1 MGSTLSS
8 IFGTTNEYQAQDP
21 YTQSVSADL
30 QELKN
35 RSSGIFG
42 MQGDLATALQQ
53 QMAGQGP
60 NPSQIQYLN
69 NVGNNIANAQGLIA
83 SQRGLN
89 PALAARLGSNVASN
103 ENQKSALG
111 SALMQQQQQIQATR
125 DLGSLYDQMYRANL
139 AQQQLYGQG
148 AAGAQGLNAE
158 VARQNAANA
167 AALGQSVIGGVLGA
181 GGEIGAGVAGGGK
194 GKAKGGRIEG
204 KAKVAGDSEHNDVVP
219 AMLSPGE
226 IVIPRTKAKDPD
238 KAKEFIDHLMKTE
251 EKKDI
256 DYTDVLKVKRKRSK

>member
-42 MQGDLATALQQ
+42 MQGDLATALQK
-53 QMAGQGP
+53 QMAGEGP

-111 SALMQQQQQIQATR
+111 SALLQQQQQIQATR
-125 DLGSLYDQMYRANL
+125 DLGSLYDQMYRSNL
-139 AQQQLYGQG
+139 AQQQMYGQG
-148 AAGAQGLNAE
+148 ASGAQGLNAE

-167 AALGQSVIGGVLGA
+167 AQLGQSVIGGVLQA
-181 GGEIGAGVAGGGK
+181 GGSVAAGAAGGR
-194 GKAKGGRIEG
+194 AKGGRIEG

-238 KAKEFIDHLMKTE
+238 KAKEFIDQLMKTE
-251 EKKDI
+251 DKKDI